1 MCEAMTEPP
10 RPGAELFC
18 YWRDEPIPIEGEQ
31 RDFELGDWKLLVRI
45 VKVKD
50 SIYKPGVKQVTMEVI

>member
-1 MCEAMTEPP
+1 MTEPP

-31 RDFELGDWKLLVRI
+31 RDFELGDWKLLVGI

>member
-1 MCEAMTEPP
+1 MTEPP